1 MGYIRGEDRGQDQML
16 PPRIE
21 EYVSE
26 NAPVRF
32 IDAFVEQLDFGK
44 LGFERAVAAE
54 TGRPGYSPA
63 DLLKLFAYG
72 YLQRIRSSRRLEAEA
87 GRNLEVNWLLKGLRP
102 DFKTIADFR
111 KDNRAAFKGV
121 LRELNLLCRKLDLF
135 GAELVAIDGAKFK
148 AVNSEKRHYSDEKL
162 KELLQR
168 IDEKIEEYVT
178 RMEREDEDSADV
190 APSPDT
196 ETLKAKIES
205 LKKRKVRY
213 EYFREELAA
222 HKAKEISL
230 TDPDSRGQRKVGI
243 GYNVQV
249 AVDAKHDLI
258 VEEKVV
264 QHANDLEQLHPMAI
278 GAKAAL
284 EVKSLEVVA
293 DAGYHSAAQLE
304 ACEKAELTTY
314 VPAPTTCSGKAR
326 GGKEVY
332 PKEAFRYDAQN
343 DCYHCPAGEQ
353 LPRTGEGL
361 KNETLYQYYQ
371 NCAACRRCDL
381 RSECTTA
388 PYRKISRLGN
398 AEVVER
404 QAARVH
410 ARPEI
415 VRQRK
420 TIVEHVFGSLRNW
433 GHDTFLCRGLEMV
446 RAEFSLSALT
456 YNLRRA
462 LNIVGVKAI
471 LEALNAQV

>member
-1 MGYIRGEDRGQDQML
+1 
-16 PPRIE
+16 
-21 EYVSE
+21 
-26 NAPVRF
+26 
-32 IDAFVEQLDFGK
+32 
-44 LGFERAVAAE
+44 
-54 TGRPGYSPA
+54 
-63 DLLKLFAYG
+63 
-72 YLQRIRSSRRLEAEA
+72 LEAEA
-87 GRNLEVNWLLKGLRP
+87 SRNLEVIWLLKGLRP

-121 LRELNLLCRKLDLF
+121 LRELNLVCRKLELF

-148 AVNSEKRHYSDEKL
+148 AVNSEKLHYTDEKL
-162 KELLQR
+162 KELLER
-168 IDEKIEEYVT
+168 IDQKIEEYVT
-178 RMEREDEDSADV
+178 RMEQEDEASEDV
-190 APSPDT
+190 APTPDT
-196 ETLKAKIES
+196 EALKAKIET
-205 LKKRKVRY
+205 LKKRKGRY
-213 EYFREELAA
+213 ELFREELAEQ
-222 HKAKEISL
+222 KAKEISL

-258 VEEKVV
+258 VEEQVV

-278 GAKAAL
+278 AAKTAL
-284 EVKSLEVVA
+284 EVESLEVVA

-304 ACEKAELTTY
+304 ACEKAALTTY
-314 VPAPTTCSGKAR
+314 VPAPATCSGKAR
-326 GGKEVY
+326 EGKEVY
-332 PKEAFRYDAQN
+332 PKEAFQYDADN
-343 DCYHCPAGEQ
+343 DCYHCPAGQQ
-353 LPRTGEGL
+353 LVRSGEGL

-371 NCAACRRCDL
+371 NCAACRHCKL

-388 PYRKISRLGN
+388 PYRKLSRLAN

-415 VRQRK
+415 VSQRK

-433 GHDTFLCRGLEMV
+433 NHDTFLCRGIEMV

-462 LNIVGVKAI
+462 LNTIGVKALI
-471 LEALNAQV
+471 EGLNGQV